1 MRGLCGWFA
10 DARVDPVAALR
21 AMTSRQRVDA
31 STVESR
37 SPDGAALAVHGSF
50 QRPTLVEHQGLVI
63 AVAGHP
69 RLVQGTQR
77 TADPFQLAESLRVSG
92 ADAVRSLGGNF
103 ALAAWDSNRRRG
115 WLAVDRMGIQSL
127 FYAQAGGA
135 LVFATSLDGVC
146 AHPSVQRSLS
156 PQGVFDYLYY
166 HVCPGPGT
174 IVQDV
179 ARLMPGHLVEFSAD
193 GGLRERAYWALQFDE
208 QDAVPLQDRIH
219 EFKSLVAASVSEAAQ
234 GARVGAFLSG
244 GTDSST
250 VNGMLCQVSGSP
262 AQAFSIGFDAAGFDE
277 TEYARIAA
285 RHFGCVHHE
294 HYVKPADVVDAVP
307 MIATS
312 YDQPFGNASAVPSYL
327 CARYARSLGIERLLA
342 GDGGDELF
350 GGNARYA
357 KQHLLN
363 LYQRVPGRVR
373 SAFLEPL
380 LTSTPFGQ
388 WPGLRKLRSYVE
400 QARPDMPQRYESYNL
415 LMHLGIASVLSP
427 DFVASIDRDHPA
439 KLLAKAHAPF
449 REASLINQMLAI
461 DLRFVLA
468 DGDLPKVVQTCEFAG
483 VDVAF
488 PLLDERIVDFS
499 LRLPAKMKLHGTH
512 LRWFFKRALAD
523 FLPHEVITKKKHGF
537 GLPVGQWLLSH
548 RPLYDLAADSIRQL
562 MPRGIVQPRFVTD
575 LLERRLQE
583 HPGYYGTMVWILM
596 MLSLWLES
604 RKL

>member
-1 MRGLCGWFA
+1 
-10 DARVDPVAALR
+10 
-21 AMTSRQRVDA
+21 
-31 STVESR
+31 
-37 SPDGAALAVHGSF
+37 
-50 QRPTLVEHQGLVI
+50 
-63 AVAGHP
+63 
-69 RLVQGTQR
+69 
-77 TADPFQLAESLRVSG
+77 
-92 ADAVRSLGGNF
+92 
-103 ALAAWDSNRRRG
+103 
-115 WLAVDRMGIQSL
+115 
-127 FYAQAGGA
+127 
-135 LVFATSLDGVC
+135 
-146 AHPSVQRSLS
+146 
-156 PQGVFDYLYY
+156 
-166 HVCPGPGT
+166 
-174 IVQDV
+174 
-179 ARLMPGHLVEFSAD
+179 
-193 GGLRERAYWALQFDE
+193 
-208 QDAVPLQDRIH
+208 
-219 EFKSLVAASVSEAAQ
+219 
-234 GARVGAFLSG
+234 
-244 GTDSST
+244 
-250 VNGMLCQVSGSP
+250 
-262 AQAFSIGFDAAGFDE
+262 
-277 TEYARIAA
+277 
-285 RHFGCVHHE
+285 
-294 HYVKPADVVDAVP
+294 
-307 MIATS
+307 
-312 YDQPFGNASAVPSYL
+312 
-327 CARYARSLGIERLLA
+327 LGIERLLA

-363 LYQRVPGRVR
+363 LYQRVPGRLR

-499 LRLPAKMKLHGTH
+499 LRLPAEMKLHGTH